1 MGAYYYR
8 VVRYIGLLFGHTT
21 FREGHRYVLL
31 IVSLVGGDYNFFFV

>member
-21 FREGHRYVLL
+21 LGKVTDTYC
-31 IVSLVGGDYNFFFV
+31 